1 MTLWE
6 ALVCRVKKNA
16 QDIQKLQDDLKHH
29 LNSGSAATPP
39 ANWTDTFVDGGR
51 FSESSLTLTRTDG
64 KSVVIPHLFTGAS
77 PVVSGDSADV
87 KTVVLNSLLPADIAA
102 DLLLENPKLGSQHSA
117 AIQKAYDDLA
127 PKNMVVRLFGNV
139 KATKLRGYRPDLYG
153 QDNQPVSGRPDLTR
167 HGGQGTMLVHGE
179 NVTLDLTGCVYEVQD
194 MFLDGIHLTQG
205 NFIRNGTFRTKR
217 IQEVDPNWEAAKQW
231 RGGITGSKGKG
242 NDWMPIMD
250 ADTGMSTKGTLT
262 SGFNIT
268 IDSNGASGAPRH
280 ELAGYRSNTID
291 TSKLASGGYDGQFP
305 QQDGSKAPTWGTWFG
320 GWHGNTSAAI
330 VIFTLPGT
338 PKHLQENTQVGV
350 YNCKIRGWGDS
361 GITVGLRGDLKGT
374 YMGNGD
380 MTKIMPLVPY
390 NVIIKDNVICD
401 VYSSGI
407 QKFRY
412 VNMLEIGNQVYRSG
426 HPDWSLDH
434 KKRESKHIVSVDPG
448 YGSSSG
454 REIPQVNLYLS
465 NFVAMDCARKGIDAH
480 TGTDTVI
487 ENVRIKSGYYGISI
501 AVEERF
507 SDPREDSSAGHQIS
521 RYIVRNADIECSNYG
536 MHVING
542 ALSERNDGQPWD
554 YRNVFLM
561 DGLTIKAPRP
571 YFNNYGRG
579 GFTLSN
585 TVLAFG
591 APYTLQ
597 TGVTRYEALYL
608 GSENPA
614 ENNRGMPIDATLEN
628 IQIMNTSK
636 GNFHTGLFILPMR
649 KLHISNVT
657 IHTQPYTINSNP
669 RAAWAG
675 EANMVSSGMETTAL
689 SVRTKPLVV
698 SGGGVTAFDAA
709 QQVHRVLDG
718 ELGIGSTTTNTQPA
732 PNPGNNNP
740 VNNTPTPSGAF
751 ATGVLKFNSGTASES
766 GVTSN
771 DNTAVIV
778 ADGNYPPTGYTLIG
792 TDSGTG
798 VNTQPSPAPSP
809 SPAPN
814 TQDTTAFSTGVLKF
828 GTGAASESGVVSND
842 GKATIVSEG
851 SNPPAGYTLL
861 GTDSTSG
868 NVSPAVPPTNTPAA
882 PAGTFNTGVLKFNTG
897 AVTADSVSSNDNT
910 AIISAGGS
918 YPPAG
923 YTLTKD
929 ESL

>member
-6 ALVCRVKKNA
+6 ALVCRVKQNA
-16 QDIQKLQDDLKHH
+16 EDIQKLQKDVKHFST
-29 LNSGSAATPP
+29 SGSSATPP
-39 ANWTDTFVDGGR
+39 ANWTDTYINGGR
-51 FSESSLTLTRTDG
+51 FTSTSLTLTRTDG
-64 KSVVIPHLFTGAS
+64 KSVIIPHSLTGNSPTA
-77 PVVSGDSADV
+77 PVVTGDSADV

-102 DLLLENPKLGSQHSA
+102 DLLLDSPKLGDRHST

-167 HGGQGTMLVHGE
+167 HGSQGTMLVHGE
-179 NVTLDLTGCVYEVQD
+179 NVTLDLTGCIYEVQD

-205 NFIRNGTFRTKR
+205 NFIRNGTLRTKR
-217 IQEVDPNWEAAKQW
+217 IQEVDPNWEAVNQW
-231 RGGITGSKGKG
+231 RGGITGSKGRG
-242 NDWMPIMD
+242 NDWMPLID

-262 SGFNIT
+262 SGFNTT
-268 IDSNGASGAPRH
+268 IDSNGASGTPRH
-280 ELAGYRSNTID
+280 ELAGYRSNSID
-291 TSKLASGGYDGQFP
+291 TSKLASGGYNGQFP

-320 GWHGNTSAAI
+320 GWHGNNSAAI
-330 VIFTLPGT
+330 VIFTLPNT
-338 PKHLQENTQVGV
+338 SKHLQENTQVGV

-374 YMGNGD
+374 YIGNTD
-380 MTKIMPLVPY
+380 MSQIMPLVPY
-390 NVIIKDNVICD
+390 NVILKDNVICD

-412 VNMLEIGNQVYRSG
+412 INMIEVGNQVYRSG
-426 HPDWSLDH
+426 HPDWNLDH
-434 KKRESKHIVSVDPG
+434 KKRESTSIVSVDPG
-448 YGSSSG
+448 YGTSSG
-454 REIPQVNLYLS
+454 RELPQVNLYLS

-507 SDPREDSSAGHQIS
+507 SDPREESSAGHQIS
-521 RYIVRNADIECSNYG
+521 RYIIRNVDIECSNYG
-536 MHVING
+536 VHVING
-542 ALSERNDGQPWD
+542 AMSERNDGQPWD
-554 YRNVFLM
+554 YRNAFLM

-571 YFNNYGRG
+571 YYNNYGRG

-585 TVLAFG
+585 SVLAFG
-591 APYTLQ
+591 APYPLQ
-597 TGVTRYEALYL
+597 SGVTNYEAVYL

-614 ENNRGMPIDATLEN
+614 ENNRGIPVDATLEN

-636 GNFHTGLFILPMR
+636 GNFYTSLAILPLR
-649 KLHISNVT
+649 KLQISNVT
-657 IHTQPYTINSNP
+657 IHTQPYTINTNP
-669 RAAWAG
+669 KAAWAG
-675 EANMVSSGMETTAL
+675 EANMVRSGMATTAL

-698 SGGGVTAFDAA
+698 FGGGVTEFVAA

-718 ELGIGSTTTNTQPA
+718 ELGIGSATVSPPQ
-732 PNPGNNNP
+732 GNDPP
-740 VNNTPTPSGAF
+740 VNNIPNPSGKF
-751 ATGVLKFNSGTASES
+751 TSGVLKFNSGTAAES

-778 ADGNYPPTGYTLIG
+778 AEGNYPP
-792 TDSGTG
+792 
-798 VNTQPSPAPSP
+798 V
-809 SPAPN
+809 
-814 TQDTTAFSTGVLKF
+814 
-828 GTGAASESGVVSND
+828 
-842 GKATIVSEG
+842 
-851 SNPPAGYTLL
+851 GYTLL
-861 GTDSTSG
+861 GTDNAVSG
-868 NVSPAVPPTNTPAA
+868 NGGTGQTPA
-882 PAGTFNTGVLKFNTG
+882 PTDTFKTGVLKFNTG
-897 AVTADSVSSNDNT
+897 TVTADSVSSNDNT
-910 AIISAGGS
+910 AKISAEGN